1 MEEMINGLF
10 ELFAAYGVAL
20 NATDAITITASLLLF
35 LAANPISKL
44 LNDDSNLAA
53 RVSMMRALNF
63 LIIIAIIAKSV
74 FFSEN
79 IVAAGAAQSLI
90 VIYFAVLVSQIIN
103 YFIRRRFG
111 KPQSYKDKTIYSDT
125 YSTRGLS
132 LIVSI
137 SVGVVAIVSC
147 LRLVGLDSLLEA
159 GGALGIIGLVLA
171 MTQASW
177 APDIISGLII
187 LNSRFCE
194 DGDVISFNMDGKTII
209 ASIFKTKFFHTECLD
224 MANNHRIMLRNAK
237 LRDAGVQN
245 LSRFA
250 SAKGLR
256 EVVYLNIDYKHSED
270 EVTSMV
276 ERAFVSLDESESM
289 REEQHQPEVRVQET
303 GDYAVTWAVYYYTK
317 QVRKI
322 ISVRQTV
329 RAYILAEANRSGIS
343 LSTPILQT
351 ASVLLGSTES
361 TSDQEKLEPRK
372 QHQRENQGS

>member
-256 EVVYLNIDYKHSED
+256 EVVHLNIDYKHSED

-322 ISVRQTV
+322 LSVRQTV

-361 TSDQEKLEPRK
+361 TSDQEQLEPRK